1 MFENFPLFPEQASS
15 HAKEVDALYI
25 TLIAISVFFTVLIV
39 LTVIVFAIRYR
50 RRSENERPPAITGS
64 LLLELTWSLIPL
76 LITLGIFTWAAKLYF
91 DLNRPPAGA
100 MDVFVVG
107 KQWMWK
113 FQHPNG
119 VREINE
125 LHVPVGRAVRLT
137 MASEDVIHALFFPAF
152 RVKADVIP
160 GHYRTIWFEATK
172 PGRYRIFCAE
182 YCGTK
187 HAGMIGWVNVME
199 PSSFQAWLSGGITEG
214 TLEESGEKLFTQLA
228 CNTCH
233 FPDRVGRGPILAGI
247 FGRDIQL
254 QTGETVKAD
263 ETYIRESI
271 VNPHTKIVAGFQAI
285 MPTYQGQI
293 SEEGLLQLI
302 AYIKSLQQKTNE
314 TTTAASAPSNVPAK
328 VKNQ

>member
-15 HAKEVDALYI
+15 KAGEVDALYI
-25 TLIAISVFFTVLIV
+25 TLIAISAFFTLLIV
-39 LTVIVFAIRYR
+39 ITIIVFAIKYR
-50 RRSENERPPAITGS
+50 RRSEKEKPKAITGS
-64 LLLELTWSLIPL
+64 VLLELTWSIIPL
-76 LITLGIFTWAAKLYF
+76 LITLAIFGWASKIYF

-100 MDVFVVG
+100 LDVFVVG

-125 LHVPVGRAVRLT
+125 LHVPVGRAVKLT
-137 MASEDVIHALFFPAF
+137 MASEDVIHSLFFPSF
-152 RVKADVIP
+152 RVKGDVIP

-187 HAGMIGWVNVME
+187 HAGMIGWVHVME
-199 PSSFQAWLSGGITEG
+199 AAGFQAWLSGGPTG
-214 TLEESGEKLFTQLA
+214 GSLEESGEKLFTQLA

-233 FPDRVGRGPILAGI
+233 FPDRVGRGPILAGL
-247 FGRDIQL
+247 FGRDVQL
-254 QTGETVKAD
+254 QTGETVKVD
-263 ETYIRESI
+263 ETYLRESI
-271 VNPHTKIVAGFQAI
+271 VNPHVKIVAGFQPI

-302 AYIKSLQQKTNE
+302 AYIKSLRKTEE
-314 TTTAASAPSNVPAK
+314 TTTAASAPANVPGE